1 MDMPGGEMENTGPYK
16 VWGFMIGVSARP
28 NMDDQ
33 TAYDLTKAV
42 MENMDEQSAA
52 FPTVKGLN
60 LPELTLQY
68 ATSPLHPGAIRYY
81 EEIGLT
87 VPARLK

>member
-1 MDMPGGEMENTGPYK
+1 MENSGPYT

-28 NMDDQ
+28 GMDEQ
-33 TAYDLTKAV
+33 TAYDITKAV
-42 MENMDEQSAA
+42 MENMAEQEAA
-52 FPTVKGLN
+52 FPAVKGNN

-87 VPARLK
+87 VPDHLK

>member
-1 MDMPGGEMENTGPYK
+1 MENSGPYK

-42 MENMDEQSAA
+42 MENIEEQSAA

-68 ATSPLHPGAIRYY
+68 ATSPLHAGAIRYY

-87 VPARLK
+87 VPDRLK